1 MMKRVLT
8 VGCRIPGG
16 FGEYV
21 NFDSKASLLD
31 ADFVLF
37 CPPFWLPNENPRQTI
52 DHWRRELGD
61 VLDAGNTAFVLL
73 SDYKEITLGHRDV
86 VANYDVLPYPIA
98 VVRSTGTSMT
108 LSRGQSILGD
118 YWQQFGAESRYL
130 VHMTELDDFSPLV
143 TTRHGDRVVG
153 AVHRAENGD
162 GALVLLPW
170 LDFNREE
177 FAYVPDEYDDSYT
190 WSHEAVE
197 WGRRYFETLS
207 SLDDALK
214 FRDSRTPTPLWAQSD
229 AFKTGQ
235 EITLSEELGEIEARI
250 TKLNGKKEET
260 EARIASAASLKS
272 LVFEQGHEL
281 EGAVLQAMS
290 LMGFEANSYRDADS
304 EFDAV
309 LECPEGR
316 CIGEVEGRD
325 NKAIGIDKMRQ
336 LEVNILEDLERD
348 GVTQPAKAVLFGNAF
363 RLTPPPDRPVDHF
376 TAKCITA
383 AKRNGTALIRTCDLF
398 EVAKALA
405 DNMDSD
411 FAAACRRAIL
421 DAHGQVV
428 EFPRPP
434 ELGSKSL
441 HRESHQ
447 SGDTP

>member
-1 MMKRVLT
+1 MTKRVLT

-21 NFDSKASLLD
+21 RFDSRASLLD

-37 CPPFWLPNENPRQTI
+37 CPTLVQHTENLKHTI
-52 DHWRRELGD
+52 DHWNRELED

-73 SDYKEITLGHRDV
+73 SHYKEITLGRGDV
-86 VANYDVLPYPIA
+86 VANYDVLPYPID
-98 VVRSTGTSMT
+98 VVGSIGTSMA
-108 LSRGQSILGD
+108 LNHGQSILGD

-130 VHMTELDDFSPLV
+130 VHMTELDGFDPLV
-143 TTRHGDRVVG
+143 ITRHGDRVVG
-153 AVHRAENGD
+153 AIRRADNGT
-162 GALVLLPW
+162 GALVALPW
-170 LDFNREE
+170 ISMDREE
-177 FAYVPDEYDDSYT
+177 FTYIPDEYDADDT
-190 WSHEAVE
+190 WTPAAIE

-229 AFKTGQ
+229 AFKTSQ
-235 EITLSEELGEIEARI
+235 ELTLSEELGEIQGRI
-250 TKLNGKKEET
+250 KGLVTKRAET
-260 EARIASAASLKS
+260 EAKIARAASLTS
-272 LVFEQGHEL
+272 LLFEQGHDL

-336 LEVNILEDLERD
+336 LEVNILEDFKRD
-348 GVTQPAKAVLFGNAF
+348 GVSQPAKGLLLGNAF

-376 TAKCITA
+376 TAKCMTA
-383 AKRNGTALIRTCDLF
+383 AERNGTALIRTCDLF

-405 DNMDSD
+405 DYPDAE
-411 FAAACRRAIL
+411 FATACRLAIL
-421 DAHGQVV
+421 NTHGK
-428 EFPRPP
+428 EGRISIPSRI
-434 ELGSKSL
+434 
-441 HRESHQ
+441 
-447 SGDTP
+447 

>member
-1 MMKRVLT
+1 MTKRVLT

-21 NFDSKASLLD
+21 SFDSKASLLD
-31 ADFVLF
+31 ADFALF
-37 CPPFWLPNENPRQTI
+37 CPPLVLRTENLKRTI
-52 DHWRRELGD
+52 DHWNRELED
-61 VLDAGNTAFVLL
+61 ALDAGNTAFVLL
-73 SDYKEITLGHRDV
+73 SDYREITLGRKSV
-86 VANYDVLPYPIA
+86 VANYDMLPYPID

-108 LSRGQSILGD
+108 LNHGQSILGD

-130 VHMTELDDFSPLV
+130 VHMTELDGFDPLV
-143 TTRHGDRVVG
+143 ITRHGDRVVG

-170 LDFNREE
+170 LDFDREE
-177 FAYVPDEYDDSYT
+177 FAYAPDEHDGSYT

-229 AFKTGQ
+229 AFKTSQ
-235 EITLSEELGEIEARI
+235 EIALSGQLGEIEARI
-250 TKLNGKKEET
+250 TRLNSKKEET
-260 EARIASAASLKS
+260 EARIASAASLTW
-272 LVFEQGHEL
+272 LLFEQGHEL

-309 LECPEGR
+309 LECTEGR

-336 LEVNILEDLERD
+336 LEVNILED
-348 GVTQPAKAVLFGNAF
+348 
-363 RLTPPPDRPVDHF
+363 
-376 TAKCITA
+376 
-383 AKRNGTALIRTCDLF
+383 F
-398 EVAKALA
+398 E
-405 DNMDSD
+405 
-411 FAAACRRAIL
+411 
-421 DAHGQVV
+421 
-428 EFPRPP
+428 
-434 ELGSKSL
+434 
-441 HRESHQ
+441 
-447 SGDTP
+447 T

>member
-52 DHWRRELGD
+52 DHWRRALED
-61 VLDAGNTAFVLL
+61 VLDAGNSVFVLL
-73 SDYKEITLGHRDV
+73 SDYREVSLGQSNV
-86 VANYDVLPYPIA
+86 VANYDALPYPIA

-130 VHMTELDDFSPLV
+130 VHMAELNDFDPLV
-143 TTRHGDRVVG
+143 VTRHGDRVVG
-153 AVHRAENGD
+153 AIHRAENGS
-162 GALVLLPW
+162 GALVALPW
-170 LDFNREE
+170 ISLDREE
-177 FAYVPDEYDDSYT
+177 FAYIRDESDNGDT
-190 WSHEAVE
+190 WSNVAVE
-197 WGRRYFETLS
+197 WGRRYFETLR

-235 EITLSEELGEIEARI
+235 EITLSEELGEIQGRI
-250 TKLNGKKEET
+250 TGLVTKRAET
-260 EARIASAASLKS
+260 EAKIARVASLTS
-272 LVFEQGHEL
+272 LLFEQGHEL

-336 LEVNILEDLERD
+336 LEVNILEDFERD
-348 GVTQPAKAVLFGNAF
+348 EVAQLAKGVLFGNAF
-363 RLTPPPDRPVDHF
+363 RLTSPSDRPTAHF
-376 TAKCITA
+376 TEKCMTA
-383 AKRNGTALIRTCDLF
+383 AERNGTALIRTCDLY

-405 DNMDSD
+405 DNTDPD

-421 DAHGQVV
+421 NAHGKEV
-428 EFPRPP
+428 EFPLPP
-434 ELGSKSL
+434 ESGPKNLRS
-441 HRESHQ
+441 ESHQ

>member
-1 MMKRVLT
+1 MTKRVLT

-21 NFDSKASLLD
+21 SFDSRASLLD

-37 CPPFWLPNENPRQTI
+37 RPTLGLYKGNLQHAV
-52 DHWRRELGD
+52 DHWSRELED
-61 VLDAGNTAFVLL
+61 VLSAGNTAFVLL
-73 SDYKEITLGHRDV
+73 SDYKAVSLELGGV
-86 VANYDVLPYPIA
+86 VTNYDVLPYPIE
-98 VVRSTGTSMT
+98 VVGSVGTSMT
-108 LSRGQSILGD
+108 VNRGQSILGD
-118 YWQQFGAESRYL
+118 YWQQFGAESRYR
-130 VHMTELDDFSPLV
+130 VYMTELNDFSPLV

-153 AVHRAENGD
+153 AVHRPENGD

-170 LDFNREE
+170 ISMDREE
-177 FAYVPDEYDDSYT
+177 FTYPPDEYDADDT
-190 WSHEAVE
+190 WTPAAIE
-197 WGRRYFETLS
+197 WGRRYFETLR

-260 EARIASAASLKS
+260 EARIASAASLTS
-272 LVFEQGHEL
+272 LLFEQGHEL

-336 LEVNILEDLERD
+336 LEVNILEDFERD
-348 GVTQPAKAVLFGNAF
+348 EVTQPAKGVLFGNAF

-376 TAKCITA
+376 TAKCMTA
-383 AKRNGTALIRTCDLF
+383 AERNGTALIRTCDLF

-405 DNMDSD
+405 DNTDPD
-411 FAAACRRAIL
+411 FDAACRRAIL
-421 DAHGQVV
+421 NAHGKEV
-428 EFPRPP
+428 EFPLPP
-434 ELGSKSL
+434 ESGPKNLRS
-441 HRESHQ
+441 ESHQ

>member
-1 MMKRVLT
+1 MTKRVLT

-16 FGEYV
+16 FGEHV
-21 NFDSKASLLD
+21 SFDSRASLLD

-37 CPPFWLPNENPRQTI
+37 CPPLVLRTDNLKHTI
-52 DHWRRELGD
+52 DHWNRELED
-61 VLDAGNTAFVLL
+61 ALDAGNTAFVLL
-73 SDYKEITLGHRDV
+73 SHYKEVTLGRKSV
-86 VANYDVLPYPIA
+86 VANYDVLPYPID

-108 LSRGQSILGD
+108 LNQGQSILGD

-130 VHMTELDDFSPLV
+130 VHMTELNDFDPIV
-143 TTRHGDRVVG
+143 VTRHGDRVVG
-153 AVHRAENGD
+153 AIHRAENGS
-162 GALVLLPW
+162 GALVALPW
-170 LDFNREE
+170 ISLDREE
-177 FAYVPDEYDDSYT
+177 FAYVPDGYDDSYT

-235 EITLSEELGEIEARI
+235 EITLSEELGGIEARI
-250 TKLNGKKEET
+250 TRLNSKKEET

-325 NKAIGIDKMRQ
+325 NKAISIDKMRQ
-336 LEVNILEDLERD
+336 LEVNILEDFERD
-348 GVTQPAKAVLFGNAF
+348 EVSQLAKGVLFGNAF

-376 TAKCITA
+376 TAKCMTA
-383 AKRNGTALIRTCDLF
+383 AERNGTALIRTCDLF